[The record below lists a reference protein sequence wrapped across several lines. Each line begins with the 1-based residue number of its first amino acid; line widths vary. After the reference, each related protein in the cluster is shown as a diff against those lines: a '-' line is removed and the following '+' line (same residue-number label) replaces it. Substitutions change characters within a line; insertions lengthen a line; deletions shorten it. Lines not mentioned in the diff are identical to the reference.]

1 MLRYGYLE
9 VFQSPLEFEITRV
22 DCMYIVIALYMALNK
37 IFLQS
42 ISIDFFFFLHKNIC
56 CGYSLEVPR

>member
-42 ISIDFFFFLHKNIC
+42 ISIDFFFFSTKTYVVGTH
-56 CGYSLEVPR
+56 